1 MLGYSKGFCIKNMLL
16 LTLDRYTTI
25 MRLRHIC
32 LTQLTFSTEFIAQL
46 QIASDT
52 ASDAEN
58 DGTITRPKHYTA

>member
-1 MLGYSKGFCIKNMLL
+1 MLGYSKGFVSK
-16 LTLDRYTTI
+16 TYRYRLWTI
-25 MRLRHIC
+25 IQHVRLRHIC

-52 ASDAEN
+52 APDAEN